1 MGPPGKR
8 DNRIVLAAVLA
19 TISTVFPGFLI
30 GALSE
35 QVSDDFAISDT
46 RYGWFLGGFFL
57 AAALGSRVTGKVVQ
71 RVGPRKQMMVAISV
85 SIVVQ
90 LLISTV
96 VDSFWG
102 LLAAMAVA
110 GLMNAA
116 NQTAVNLALTRANL
130 GRLGLAIAVK
140 QSGMPGAA
148 MVSGLAVPAIALTVG
163 WRWAYVLGASMAVA
177 GLVAVALVIDGETP
191 ELRTTT
197 AEVVSSKRSLRV
209 AALVGFFL
217 AFGAGTLTAWLVGS
231 GVDAGLGEGAAG
243 LMLSAGA
250 ALGIALRLTVGF
262 GIDAMKARPFRMA
275 GYMVLLGAAGLALLG
290 VRSPGVHI
298 VATVVAFVGG
308 WVWPVFTNYGIMRTN
323 QQAAGAAS
331 GVTQTGVYV
340 GVFLAP
346 VLTGWMIDTVGYSV
360 MWLVVAGFMVAGSVA
375 ALTVADDF

>member
-262 GIDAMKARPFRMA
+262 RIDAMKARPFRMA

>member
-1 MGPPGKR
+1 MAHPGTR

-35 QVSDDFAISDT
+35 QVSEDFAISDT

-57 AAALGSRVTGKVVQ
+57 AAALGSRVTGRIVQ
-71 RVGPRKQMMVAISV
+71 RVGPRKQMMAAISV
-85 SIVVQ
+85 SLVVQVLIVVAA
-90 LLISTV
+90 
-96 VDSFWG
+96 DGFWA
-102 LLAAMAVA
+102 LLAAMAMA

-116 NQTAVNLALTRANL
+116 NQTAINLALTRANL
-130 GRLGLAIAVK
+130 GRLGLAIAIK

-163 WRWAYVLGASMAVA
+163 WRWAYALGAAMAVA
-177 GLVAVALVIDGETP
+177 GLVAVALFIDSEAP
-191 ELRTTT
+191 ERRTTS
-197 AEVVSSKRSLRV
+197 AEVVSSKRSLV
-209 AALVGFFL
+209 IAAFVGFFL

-231 GVDAGLGEGAAG
+231 GVDAGLGEGVAG
-243 LMLSAGA
+243 LMLSVGA

-262 GIDAMKARPFRMA
+262 RIDAMEARPFRMA
-275 GYMVLLGAAGLALLG
+275 GYMVLLGAVGLAALG
-290 VRSPGVHI
+290 VRSPGFHVA
-298 VATVVAFVGG
+298 ATVIAFAGG

-323 QQAAGAAS
+323 QEAAGAAS

-346 VLTGWMIDTVGYSV
+346 VLTGWMIDTIGYST
-360 MWLVVAGFMVAGSVA
+360 MWLVVAGFMVAGSIA
-375 ALTVADDF
+375 ALVVADDF